1 MAEGPRSNREDTMRP
16 AGSVAGTLALCLAV
30 AVAAVSAARAEVT
43 IAISCSSLGQEQ
55 ALCRSGAGAW
65 AKETGNKVT
74 LVSTPADANERLSLY
89 QTLLAAESPDIDV
102 FQIDVVWPGSL
113 ASHLVDL
120 RDYIPA
126 EAPADHFQQL
136 IATHTV
142 DDQPV
147 AVPWFVDARRVGKE
161 WVSTGELRG
170 WTAH

>member
-74 LVSTPADANERLSLY
+74 LVSTPADAHERLSLY
-89 QTLLAAESPDIDV
+89 QTLLAAESPDIHV
-102 FQIDVVWPGSL
+102 FP
-113 ASHLVDL
+113 
-120 RDYIPA
+120 
-126 EAPADHFQQL
+126 
-136 IATHTV
+136 IAV
-142 DDQPV
+142 
-147 AVPWFVDARRVGKE
+147 RSEKGRVGKAG
-161 WVSTGELRG
+161 VSRCK
-170 WTAH
+170 

>member
-74 LVSTPADANERLSLY
+74 LVSTPADANRSEEHTSELQSLMRISY
-89 QTLLAAESPDIDV
+89 AV
-102 FQIDVVWPGSL
+102 FVL
-113 ASHLVDL
+113 
-120 RDYIPA
+120 
-126 EAPADHFQQL
+126 
-136 IATHTV
+136 
-142 DDQPV
+142 
-147 AVPWFVDARRVGKE
+147 K
-161 WVSTGELRG
+161 
-170 WTAH
+170 